1 MENEKDDFNVDFL
14 DKSRTEKLAKK
25 IETGEITC
33 NVDNPEACEN
43 CGS

>member
-14 DKSRTEKLAKK
+14 DKSKTEALEKK
-25 IETGEITC
+25 IEAGEITC
-33 NVDNPEACEN
+33 NVDSPEACEN